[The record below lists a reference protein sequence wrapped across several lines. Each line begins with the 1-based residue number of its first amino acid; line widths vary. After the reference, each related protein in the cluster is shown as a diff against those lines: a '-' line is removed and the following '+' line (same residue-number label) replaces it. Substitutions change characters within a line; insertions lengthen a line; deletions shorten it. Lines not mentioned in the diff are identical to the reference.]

1 MAILDELNAQQRLA
15 VTAGPGP
22 VLVVAGPGSG
32 KTRVLA
38 YRLAYLVLET
48 GLNASRILAVTF
60 TNKAAREMRSRA
72 EGLLARSVD
81 PSLQGAGLR
90 LLSAGTFHSLCAR
103 WLRQDGA
110 ALGLPRDYVIYDEDD
125 QERVVRLALD
135 DLLINDKQ
143 YRPAAMLA
151 AISKAKNDMLG
162 PEAFSD
168 TTPWERNAGRVYTR
182 YQELLA
188 ANHAVDFDDLLL
200 LVVRLFDEHPELLA
214 RYQEHF
220 QHILVDEFQD
230 TNAAQYRL
238 VRSLA
243 LAHRNLFAVG
253 DADQSIYR
261 WRGADYRNVQR
272 FLEDFPEARTILL
285 EENYRSSQNIL
296 DAAMAVIRRDARR
309 VDKQL
314 FTQRGAGV
322 TITLHEAYNE
332 DDEALYVVE
341 TIATLTAESSTGP
354 AVRPGDCAV
363 MYRTNAQSRAL
374 EEAFLRANLP
384 YKLVGAQRFYG
395 RREVKDALSYLRLV
409 SNPADG
415 VSLARI
421 LNVPARGL
429 GERSADGLFALAA
442 GEGRPAGEILIE
454 IGRDGQVS
462 PYAAAFRGRVL
473 ASLLRFGQMLAA
485 WREQRTQLTPA
496 ALAQRV
502 LEEVSYRTHVDD
514 GTQEGAERWEN
525 VEELI
530 AVAREFDT
538 LPLERFL
545 EEVAL
550 VSDQDTL
557 SESADAPTLLT
568 LHAAKGLE
576 FPVVFIIGLDEGVL
590 PHQRS
595 LDDPEALAEE
605 RRLCYVG
612 ITRAKERLFL
622 VRAFRRSSYG
632 AGGVCDPSRFLR
644 DLPPHL
650 LAQSAAA
657 EPHGVGWGRPEP
669 AAWAWEPARRRS
681 AEADAP
687 AARYAAGMRVAHTLF
702 GEGMVLESRVRGEDE
717 EVTVMFEQSGLK
729 RLDGQTAPLT
739 ILPERE

>member
-1 MAILDELNAQQRLA
+1 MALLDELNPQQRQA

-38 YRLAYLVLET
+38 YRLAFLVLEG
-48 GLNASRILAVTF
+48 GLEASRILAVTF

-72 EGLLARSVD
+72 EGLLARTID
-81 PSLQGAGLR
+81 PALQGSGLR

-103 WLRQDGA
+103 WLRRDGG

-125 QERVVRLALD
+125 QERVVRQALD
-135 DLLINDKQ
+135 DLTINDKQ
-143 YRPAAMLA
+143 YRPGAMLS

-162 PEAFSD
+162 PQAFSD
-168 TTPWERNAGRVYTR
+168 ATPWERNAGRVYAR

-188 ANHAVDFDDLLL
+188 ANRAVDFDDLLL
-200 LVVRLFDEHPELLA
+200 LAVRLFDEHPDVRA
-214 RYQEHF
+214 RYQEQF
-220 QHILVDEFQD
+220 AHILVDEFQD

-238 VRSLA
+238 VHSLA
-243 LAHRNLFAVG
+243 VNHRNLFAVG

-285 EENYRSSQNIL
+285 EENYRSTQNIL
-296 DAAMAVIRRDARR
+296 DAAMAVIRRNARR

-314 FTQRGAGV
+314 FTERGAGAAL
-322 TITLHEAYNE
+322 TLHEAYNE
-332 DDEALYVVE
+332 DDEALYVVD
-341 TIATLTAESSTGP
+341 TIATLTAESDGGP
-354 AVRPGDCAV
+354 VVRPGDCAV

-395 RREVKDALSYLRLV
+395 RREVKDALSFLRLV

-429 GERSADGLFALAA
+429 GERSADGLIALAV
-442 GEGRPAGEILIE
+442 GQGHPAGEILLDL
-454 IGRDGQVS
+454 GRDGQAS

-473 ASLLRFGQMLAA
+473 SSMIHFGRMFAT
-485 WREQRTQLTPA
+485 WRELRAQVTPA
-496 ALAQRV
+496 ELAQRV
-502 LEEVSYRTHVDD
+502 LEDVGYRAHVDD
-514 GTQEGAERWEN
+514 GTEEGAQRWEN
-525 VEELI
+525 VEELV
-530 AVAREFDT
+530 AVAREFDA

-612 ITRAKERLFL
+612 ITRAKDRLFL

-650 LAQSAAA
+650 LAQSATA
-657 EPHGVGWGRPEP
+657 EPQARWGRPQR
-669 AAWAWEPARRRS
+669 AAWEWEPAQRRT
-681 AEADAP
+681 AEAPAP
-687 AARYAAGMRVAHTLF
+687 AARYTAGMRVSHSLF
-702 GEGMVLESRVRGEDE
+702 GEGMILESRVRGEDE
-717 EVTVMFEQSGLK
+717 EVTVMFDQAGLK

-739 ILPERE
+739 VLPEGG

>member
-1 MAILDELNAQQRLA
+1 MALLDELNAQQRQA

-38 YRLAYLVLET
+38 YRLAYLVLES
-48 GLNASRILAVTF
+48 GLEASRILAVTF

-72 EGLLARSVD
+72 EGLLARAID
-81 PSLQGAGLR
+81 PAQHGGGLR

-103 WLRQDGA
+103 WLRRDGHV
-110 ALGLPRDYVIYDEDD
+110 LGLARDYVIYDEDD
-125 QERVVRLALD
+125 QERLVKQALD
-135 DLLINDKQ
+135 DLSINDKQ
-143 YRPAAMLA
+143 YRPGAMLA

-162 PEAFSD
+162 PQAFSD
-168 TTPWERNAGRVYTR
+168 STPWERNAGRVYSR
-182 YQELLA
+182 YQELLS
-188 ANHAVDFDDLLL
+188 ANRAVDFDDLLL
-200 LVVRLFDEHPELLA
+200 LVVRLFDEHPELRA
-214 RYQEHF
+214 RYQEQF
-220 QHILVDEFQD
+220 AHILVDEFQD

-238 VRSLA
+238 VHSLA
-243 LAHRNLFAVG
+243 MVHRNLFAVG

-285 EENYRSSQNIL
+285 EENYRSTQNIL
-296 DAAMAVIRRDARR
+296 DAAMSVIRRNARR

-314 FTQRGAGV
+314 FTQRGAGPA
-322 TITLHEAYNE
+322 ITLHEAYNE
-332 DDEALYVVE
+332 DDEALYVVD
-341 TIATLTAESSTGP
+341 TIATLTAEGGSSG
-354 AVRPGDCAV
+354 VKPGDCAV

-409 SNPADG
+409 SNPSDG

-442 GEGRPAGEILIE
+442 GEGRPAGELLLDL
-454 IGRDGQVS
+454 GRDGQAS
-462 PYAAAFRGRVL
+462 PLAAAFRGRVL
-473 ASLLRFGQMLAA
+473 TSLIHFGRMLGA
-485 WREQRTQLTPA
+485 WREQREHSTPA

-502 LEEVSYRTHVDD
+502 LEDAGYHAHIDD
-514 GTQEGAERWEN
+514 GTEEGAQRWEN

-530 AVAREFDT
+530 AVAREFDA

-612 ITRAKERLFL
+612 ITRAKDRLFL

-650 LAQSAAA
+650 LAQTATA
-657 EPHGVGWGRPEP
+657 EPQASRWGRPER
-669 AAWAWEPARRRS
+669 AAWEWQPARRS
-681 AEADAP
+681 PAETSPP
-687 AARYAAGMRVAHTLF
+687 AARYEAGMRVTHALF
-702 GEGMVLESRVRGEDE
+702 GEGMVLESRLRGEDE
-717 EVTVMFEQSGLK
+717 EVIVMFEQSGLK

-739 ILPERE
+739 VLPDSQ

>member
-1 MAILDELNAQQRLA
+1 MALLDELNAQQRLA

-38 YRLAYLVLET
+38 TRLAYLVLET
-48 GLNASRILAVTF
+48 GLDPSRILAVTF

-72 EGLLARSVD
+72 EGLLARSID
-81 PSLQGAGLR
+81 LGPQGLALR
-90 LLSAGTFHSLCAR
+90 QLSAGTFHSLCAR
-103 WLRQDGA
+103 WLRRDGA
-110 ALGLPRDYVIYDEDD
+110 TLGLPRDYVIYDEDD

-135 DLLINDKQ
+135 DLLINDRQ
-143 YRPAAMLA
+143 YRPAAMLS

-162 PEAFSD
+162 PEAFSQA
-168 TTPWERNAGRVYTR
+168 TPWERNAGRVYAR

-200 LVVRLFDEHPELLA
+200 LGVRLFDEHAELLA
-214 RYQEHF
+214 RYQEYF

-243 LAHRNLFAVG
+243 LGHRNLFAVG

-285 EENYRSSQNIL
+285 EQNYRSTQNIL
-296 DAAMAVIRRDARR
+296 DAAMAVIRRNARR

-314 FTQRGAGV
+314 FTQRGAGIS
-322 TITLHEAYNE
+322 ITLHEAYNE

-341 TIATLTAESSTGP
+341 TIATLTAEGGASS
-354 AVRPGDCAV
+354 VRPGDCAV

-395 RREVKDALSYLRLV
+395 RREVKDALAYLRLV

-429 GERSADGLFALAA
+429 GERSAEGLFALAA
-442 GEGRPAGEILIE
+442 GEERAAGEILLDL
-454 IGRDGQVS
+454 GRDGPGS
-462 PYAAAFRGRVL
+462 PFAAPFRGRVL
-473 ASLLRFGQMLAA
+473 ASLTQLGRMLAA
-485 WREQRTQLTPA
+485 WRELRASLTPA
-496 ALAQRV
+496 ALTQRV
-502 LEEVSYRTHVDD
+502 LEDVGYRNHVDD
-514 GTQEGAERWEN
+514 GTEEGAERWEN
-525 VEELI
+525 VEELVS
-530 AVAREFDT
+530 VAREFDT

-557 SESADAPTLLT
+557 SEDADAPTLLT

-650 LAQSAAA
+650 LAQTAAA
-657 EPHGVGWGRPEP
+657 EPHAVGWGRPER
-669 AAWAWEPARRRS
+669 AAWAWEPSRRS
-681 AEADAP
+681 AEAPAP
-687 AARYAAGMRVAHTLF
+687 AARYAVGMRVTHELF

-717 EVTVMFEQSGLK
+717 EVIVMFEQAGLK

>member
-1 MAILDELNAQQRLA
+1 MALLDELNAQQRLA

-48 GLNASRILAVTF
+48 GLPASRILAVTF

-72 EGLLARSVD
+72 EGLLARAID
-81 PSLQGAGLR
+81 PSKPGSGLR

-103 WLRQDGA
+103 WLRRDGPV
-110 ALGLPRDYVIYDEDD
+110 LGLARDYVIYDEDD
-125 QERVVRLALD
+125 QERLVKQALD
-135 DLLINDKQ
+135 DLSINDKQ
-143 YRPAAMLA
+143 YRPGAMLA

-162 PEAFSD
+162 PQAFSD
-168 TTPWERNAGRVYTR
+168 STPWERNAGRVYAR
-182 YQELLA
+182 YQELLS
-188 ANHAVDFDDLLL
+188 ANRAVDFDDLLL
-200 LVVRLFDEHPELLA
+200 LVVRLFDEHPEVRA
-214 RYQEHF
+214 RYQEQF
-220 QHILVDEFQD
+220 AHILVDEFQD

-238 VRSLA
+238 VHSLA
-243 LAHRNLFAVG
+243 REHRNLFAVG

-272 FLEDFPEARTILL
+272 FLDDFPEARTILL
-285 EENYRSSQNIL
+285 EENYRSTQNIL
-296 DAAMAVIRRDARR
+296 DAAMSVIRRNARR

-314 FTQRGAGV
+314 FTQRGAGPA
-322 TITLHEAYNE
+322 ITLHEAYNE

-341 TIATLTAESSTGP
+341 TIATLTAEGGDSG
-354 AVRPGDCAV
+354 VDPGDCAI

-409 SNPADG
+409 SNPSDG
-415 VSLARI
+415 VSLSRI

-429 GERSADGLFALAA
+429 GERSVDGLFALAA
-442 GEGRPAGEILIE
+442 GEGRPAGELLLE
-454 IGRDGQVS
+454 LGRDGQAS
-462 PYAAAFRGRVL
+462 PYASAFRGRVL
-473 ASLLRFGQMLAA
+473 ASLIHFGRLLGA
-485 WREQRTQLTPA
+485 WREQREQVTPA

-502 LEEVSYRTHVDD
+502 LDEVGYRAHVDD
-514 GTQEGAERWEN
+514 GTEEGAQRWEN

-530 AVAREFDT
+530 AVAREFDA

-557 SESADAPTLLT
+557 SESAHAPTLLT

-612 ITRAKERLFL
+612 ITRAKDRLFL
-622 VRAFRRSSYG
+622 VRAFRRSAYG

-650 LAQSAAA
+650 LAQTATA
-657 EPHGVGWGRPEP
+657 EPQAARWGRPER
-669 AAWAWEPARRRS
+669 AAWEWQPARRS
-681 AEADAP
+681 TAETPPP
-687 AARYAAGMRVAHTLF
+687 AARYAAGMRVTHTLF
-702 GEGMVLESRVRGEDE
+702 GEGMVLESRLRGEDE
-717 EVTVMFEQSGLK
+717 EVIVMFEQSGLK

-739 ILPERE
+739 VLPDSP